1 MTDLIKLAFVGD
13 MGAGKTTAI
22 RAISDGEPI
31 STEMPIS
38 HAALDGKTHTTVAM
52 DYSTIELDD
61 GELLHVY
68 GVPGQRYLDFMWP
81 LVCEGAVGIVV
92 LVAADSAGM
101 IDQVDGLLR
110 EFSRIAPQA
119 AFAVGVTRADL
130 SDDFTLLEF
139 RDALGRRGHR
149 LPMARLDARDA
160 AQVETLIRMLLSY
173 RYAESRIN
181 PAEAERASV

>member
-1 MTDLIKLAFVGD
+1 MNDLIKLAFVGN

-22 RAISDGEPI
+22 RAISDREPV

-38 HAALDGKTHTTVAM
+38 RGGEGGKTHTTVAM

-68 GVPGQRYLDFMWP
+68 GVPGQRDLDFMWP

-92 LVAADSAGM
+92 LVAADDADMVGQA
-101 IDQVDGLLR
+101 DALLR
-110 EFSRIAPQA
+110 EFARIAPA
-119 AFAVGVTRADL
+119 ASFAVGVTRADL
-130 SDDFTLLEF
+130 SDDFALLEF

-181 PAEAERASV
+181 AA

>member
-1 MTDLIKLAFVGD
+1 MSELIKLAFVGD

-22 RAISDGEPI
+22 RAISDREPI

-38 HAALDGKTHTTVAM
+38 HATLGEKTHTTVAM

-92 LVAADSAGM
+92 LVAADGPDMVNQADAM
-101 IDQVDGLLR
+101 LR
-110 EFSRIAPQA
+110 EFARIAPDA

-130 SDDFTLLEF
+130 SDDFALLEF
-139 RDALGRRGHR
+139 RDALGHRGHR

-173 RYAESRIN
+173 RYAEAKVN
-181 PAEAERASV
+181 AVA